1 MRSNPVKSKLLAGQ
15 PVFGTFGWEFLVPG
29 LPQIVHAAGAE
40 FLLMDM
46 EHSGTGYEAIKAQC
60 EMARG
65 VGVVPMAR
73 VPANQY
79 HYISRALDVGCM
91 GVMAPM
97 VGSAEEAQFIVSCTR
112 YPPQGRRGAA
122 FGFAHDDYQGGSVAD
137 KISVAH
143 ERTLVMCLIETEQ
156 GIRNI
161 DAIAAVPGVDVLWL
175 GHFDLTNFLGIP
187 AQFDHPRY
195 VEAIDRLVTAAKKH
209 GKVLACMTADEQWS
223 RAYWAKGF
231 RMFAVG
237 VDAMLLQGAIRQG
250 MKPLR
255 ELAGQS

>member
-1 MRSNPVKSKLLAGQ
+1 M
-15 PVFGTFGWEFLVPG
+15 PG

-156 GIRNI
+156 GIRNL

-175 GHFDLTNFLGIP
+175 GHFDLD
-187 AQFDHPRY
+187 QFSRHPR
-195 VEAIDRLVTAAKKH
+195 
-209 GKVLACMTADEQWS
+209 
-223 RAYWAKGF
+223 
-231 RMFAVG
+231 AV
-237 VDAMLLQGAIRQG
+237 
-250 MKPLR
+250 
-255 ELAGQS
+255 